1 MKKKGV
7 VFWSPPIQQNNLVVL
22 FWGPNFGPQKRT
34 TFLHGNVFFFLSKQN
49 LFDLGRM
56 DEWVGRWDWVRD
68 RDGRMDGLIDAR
80 MDGRMVGWIDEWVGR
95 DKMDADGESVR
106 EREIVRE

>member
-1 MKKKGV
+1 
-7 VFWSPPIQQNNLVVL
+7 
-22 FWGPNFGPQKRT
+22 
-34 TFLHGNVFFFLSKQN
+34 
-49 LFDLGRM
+49 
-56 DEWVGRWDWVRD
+56 
-68 RDGRMDGLIDAR
+68 MDGLIDAR